1 MKIIF
6 FGTPYFVVPILEA
19 LHKEYNHGR
28 EKNLVA
34 VVTQPPR
41 PVGRD
46 KKIEYSAVDTFA
58 HTHKIEICH
67 DTTDLPQADLGICA
81 SYGEIIPEK
90 IIKQFQYGILN
101 IHPSL
106 LPFYRG
112 ASPIQSQIVAGET
125 HTGVSII
132 KMDSEMDHGPVVS
145 VIRDEISADD
155 TQETLRSRLFEKTS
169 EALLALIPPYIGGKV
184 KLSPQEESKATFTKL
199 IKREDGFVPGKTVE
213 ALMKGKAVRQV
224 LSLRFIKDFE
234 IVPTAQFITQ
244 LLRGLTPW
252 PGIYTEI
259 KFAEDVGYA
268 KRLKILEAH
277 QEENKLVLDQVQLEG
292 RNPVTWK
299 QFCEGYKGFVF

>member
-6 FGTPYFVVPILEA
+6 FGTPHFVVPILSA

-28 EKNLVA
+28 DKNLVA

-67 DTTDLPQADLGICA
+67 DTTDLPYADLGVCA
-81 SYGEIIPEK
+81 AYGEIIPDEV
-90 IIKQFQYGILN
+90 IKQFQYGILN

-106 LPFYRG
+106 LPAYRG

-125 HTGVSII
+125 KTGVSVI
-132 KMDSEMDHGPVVS
+132 KMDAEMDHGPVVS
-145 VIRDEISADD
+145 VIRDEITPEDN
-155 TQETLRSRLFEKTS
+155 QETLRNRLFEKTA

-184 KLSPQEESKATFTKL
+184 KLSPQDETKATFTKL
-199 IKREDGFVPGKTVE
+199 IKREDGFVAGPIIEK
-213 ALMKGKAVRQV
+213 LLKGKNVDEPMT
-224 LSLRFIKDFE
+224 LRFIKDFE
-234 IVPTAQFITQ
+234 ITPTPEFIVHMMN
-244 LLRGLTPW
+244 GLSPW

-259 KFAEDVGYA
+259 KFSEDGGYG
-268 KRLKILEAH
+268 KRLKILAAH
-277 QEENKLVLDQVQLEG
+277 CEENALVLDQVQLEG
-292 RNPVTWK
+292 RNPVAWK
-299 QFCEGYKGFVF
+299 QFCEGYKGFTY